1 MAKGKRK
8 DKRVVM
14 TQAKAKDL
22 ANQLYWQILR
32 MFLAAA
38 VDVYHW
44 KEDEIVDFAARVNWY
59 FDAAKKERTI
69 TEDLVDQ
76 IIEANAG
83 IIMIKVDEMK
93 ARTE

>member
-1 MAKGKRK
+1 
-8 DKRVVM
+8 M

-38 VDVYHW
+38 VDVYGW

-83 IIMIKVDEMK
+83 IIMSKVDEMK

>member
-38 VDVYHW
+38 VDVYGW

-59 FDAAKKERTI
+59 FDAARKERTI

-83 IIMIKVDEMK
+83 IIMSKVDEMK

>member
-22 ANQLYWQILR
+22 ANDLYWQILR

-38 VDVYHW
+38 MDVYHW
-44 KEDEIVDFAARVNWY
+44 QEDEVVDFAARVNWY

-69 TEDLVDQ
+69 TEDLIDE
-76 IIEANAG
+76 IIEANMG
-83 IIMIKVDEMK
+83 LIMTKTQDMK
-93 ARTE
+93 ERTE